1 MALSCVDSQEPVI
14 DAKEEGGSG
23 STGAPPGAR
32 GRPGSG
38 GPARGSRDGPRHP
51 RREEEDVASSVGSY
65 KGEKEPV
72 GGGKAWQTFDRDLA
86 VWVDVLHEMKID
98 ETAQQDR

>member
-1 MALSCVDSQEPVI
+1 MALSCVDSQEPAI
-14 DAKEEGGSG
+14 EAKEEGASG
-23 STGAPPGAR
+23 SSGAPPGAR
-32 GRPGSG
+32 GRLGSG
-38 GPARGSRDGPRHP
+38 GSARGSRDGPRHAS
-51 RREEEDVASSVGSY
+51 REAEEEASSAGSY